1 MARRSPVRWLAPII
15 LLGAVAV
22 VVWVINSSVTE
33 MSSTSPTVESRS
45 DSKPRDTTTSTKPQS
60 PTSLPTRTTY
70 TVRPGDFLSTVS
82 VKTGVSVER
91 LRELNPDVD
100 ANALRVGQK
109 LRLVEHTAR

>member
-15 LLGAVAV
+15 LAGAVAL
-22 VVWVINSSVTE
+22 VVWTINSSLTE
-33 MSSTSPTVESRS
+33 TSSSTPTVESPS
-45 DSKPRDTTTSTKPQS
+45 DSAKRDTTPSTKAQS
-60 PTSLPTRTTY
+60 PTSPPTRTTY

-82 VKTGVSVER
+82 QATGVSVDR

-109 LRLVEHTAR
+109 LRLAEPTDR